1 MRMMSRKLR
10 RMYRYRVEEVAETVR
25 CGAEPEKDR
34 ENLRVVSEAHWSV
47 FKNDVDKENGCD

>member
-1 MRMMSRKLR
+1 MSRKLR
-10 RMYRYRVEEVAETVR
+10 RMYRCRVEEVAETVR